1 MGALL
6 RERTPRRI
14 VIACFSLLFTLGSV
28 LNAEIIDRVLAILPG
43 QIVTLSDVEA
53 ALDFGLVEP
62 PSGAER
68 IAGGLSALVDR
79 MLMLNEVRRVVPPE
93 PRPAAIDA
101 RIARMRQRFASPEE
115 FSRALSARGVD
126 EAVLRIYAADDLRLA
141 SYLDERFSSAAQP
154 TEEELRK
161 AGEAA
166 KEALT
171 SERRG
176 ALIGAWAAELRR
188 RADVTVLP

>member
-1 MGALL
+1 MFLFAS
-6 RERTPRRI
+6 
-14 VIACFSLLFTLGSV
+14 CSLLSALCSV

-93 PRPAAIDA
+93 PRPD
-101 RIARMRQRFASPEE
+101 
-115 FSRALSARGVD
+115 GD
-126 EAVLRIYAADDLRLA
+126 
-141 SYLDERFSSAAQP
+141 
-154 TEEELRK
+154 
-161 AGEAA
+161 
-166 KEALT
+166 
-171 SERRG
+171 
-176 ALIGAWAAELRR
+176 
-188 RADVTVLP
+188 